1 MKICTVWGDL
11 SSDKS
16 SENYPTDLYC
26 EECFDAMNPGGE
38 DSQIVTYED
47 DNGSYGDVC
56 AECGK
61 TQDEENEELG
71 ITEDEDE
78 DD

>member
-16 SENYPTDLYC
+16 SENYPSDLYC
-26 EECFDAMNPGGE
+26 EECFQAMKPDQEESG
-38 DSQIVTYED
+38 IVSYQD
-47 DNGSYGDVC
+47 DDGSYGDTC

-61 TQDEENEELG
+61 TKEEEEEEN
-71 ITEDEDE
+71 I
-78 DD
+78 